1 MKRIISACDYWLSH
15 INLQN
20 DTFIKQILTEYKGY
34 IPLSTISTFPKLQ
47 HWGTDL
53 ELIYN
58 ALTNDVSK
66 KKYSVIFNKELID
79 IGGRNRIRRMLRR
92 RDDLT
97 KYKDLVQKIDRI
109 RKLQREEEGIED
121 TADDDDALSTPEYMN
136 AKKELEK
143 LELELVEHDT
153 SQFDGSY
160 EEDEELPEQISNDG
174 MSNDDDIIPFNAY
187 EYALLCPK
195 RIDYTRL
202 DDDEYYI
209 EQINKPSKQP
219 KKKRLGKST
228 LPKYTS
234 DRKVHVIRT
243 TKQLNAFCNTVKASN
258 ETVLGFDV
266 EFCTLDE
273 DIRNSLPAMLSI
285 ASSDNVGLIWLD
297 KFDNNGKDMLS
308 DPECEPLLSLL
319 ADSSVQKVGVAVTSD
334 AKCLASWWGVT
345 DTSFTSHYFS
355 NMVDMNHIT
364 DNDKLCNKSLQEM
377 VAEVLERDLPKLK
390 EKDKQMKKEMRKRGK
405 TQAKFKTSHWRSD
418 ELTPEMKQYA
428 ADDASS
434 ALDIWNAVYKT

>member
-1 MKRIISACDYWLSH
+1 MKRIISACDYWFSY

-20 DTFIKQILTEYKGY
+20 DTFIKQTLQDYGGY

-66 KKYSVIFNKELID
+66 KKYSVISNKDLVD

-97 KYKDLVQKIDRI
+97 KYTDLVQKIDRI
-109 RKLQREEEGIED
+109 RKLQREEDGIED
-121 TADDDDALSTPEYMN
+121 TANDDSLSSPEYIN
-136 AKKELEK
+136 ARQELEK
-143 LELELVEHDT
+143 LELELVQHNT
-153 SQFDGSY
+153 SQFDSSY
-160 EEDEELPEQISNDG
+160 EDDEELPQQISNDG
-174 MSNDDDIIPFNAY
+174 MSKDDDFVSFNAY
-187 EYALLCPK
+187 EYALLRPK

-209 EQINKPSKQP
+209 EQINNKPPKQP
-219 KKKRLGKST
+219 KKKRIGKST

-234 DRKVHVIRT
+234 DRKIHVITT
-243 TKQLNAFCNTVKASN
+243 TKQLKTFCNTLNESG

-273 DIRNSLPAMLSI
+273 DLRNSLPAMLSI

-319 ADSSVQKVGVAVTSD
+319 ADSSIQKVGVAVTAD
-334 AKCLASWWGVT
+334 AKHLASWWGVT
-345 DTSFTSHYFS
+345 DASFTSHYFS

-377 VAEVLERDLPKLK
+377 VAEVLQRDLPKLK

-405 TQAKFKTSHWRSD
+405 IQAKFKTSHWRSD

-434 ALDIWNAVYKT
+434 ALDVWNAVYNT

>member
-1 MKRIISACDYWLSH
+1 MKRIISACDYWSSH

-20 DTFIKQILTEYKGY
+20 DTFIKQTLQDYKGY
-34 IPLSTISTFPKLQ
+34 IPLSTISTFSKLQ

-66 KKYSVIFNKELID
+66 KKYSVIFNKDMID

-92 RDDLT
+92 RDDLS
-97 KYKDLVQKIDRI
+97 KYIDLVQKIDRI
-109 RKLQREEEGIED
+109 RKLQREEEGKEG
-121 TADDDDALSTPEYMN
+121 TADSDALSTPEYMN
-136 AKKELEK
+136 AKEELEK

-153 SQFDGSY
+153 SQFDSY
-160 EEDEELPEQISNDG
+160 EKDEELPQPISNDR
-174 MSNDDDIIPFNAY
+174 MSNDDMVLFNKY
-187 EYALLCPK
+187 EYALLRPK

-209 EQINKPSKQP
+209 EQINKPPKQP
-219 KKKRLGKST
+219 KKKRIGKSS

-234 DRKVHVIRT
+234 DRKIHVIRSA
-243 TKQLNAFCNTVKASN
+243 KQLNAFCNTVNTSN

-273 DIRNSLPAMLSI
+273 DLRNSLPAMLSI
-285 ASSDNVGLIWLD
+285 ASSDMVGLIWLD

-319 ADSSVQKVGVAVTSD
+319 ANSSIQKVGVGVTSD
-334 AKCLASWWGVT
+334 ATNLASWWGVT

-377 VAEVLERDLPKLK
+377 VAEVLQRDLPKLK

-405 TQAKFKTSHWRSD
+405 MQAKFKTSHWRSD
-418 ELTPEMKQYA
+418 ELTPEMKRYA

-434 ALDIWNAVYKT
+434 ALDVWNAVYNI